1 MSINAVRK
9 NKILVKISQSTVLK
23 HGLLKR
29 ADAYKRS
36 VPKSPVPG
44 HIYLW
49 EEKATLPFMSVM
61 SGSVSS
67 LSCSLTAITAAETG
81 KEVEDG

>member
-1 MSINAVRK
+1 MLS
-9 NKILVKISQSTVLK
+9 
-23 HGLLKR
+23 
-29 ADAYKRS
+29 
-36 VPKSPVPG
+36 

-49 EEKATLPFMSVM
+49 EEKVTLPFMPVM

-81 KEVEDG
+81 KEVEDRQVNRDKQISYTLLVI